1 MRTLYLLASYLLTP
15 LLLLHLAWRGLR
27 NRAFLQRWGE
37 RFGWYK
43 HAVPRGGIVLHAAS
57 VGEVNAAAPL
67 IRALARQYSGL
78 PITVTSFTPT
88 GSDQIQTL
96 LTQNVF
102 HVYLPLDLRGAVR
115 RFFRYVRPRLLIIME
130 TEIWPNLYFAA
141 AQDGIP
147 IMLVNA
153 RISETS
159 MPRYRCIRGLMRTTL
174 AHVTRIAAQS
184 TADAGRLCEIGAKA
198 DRIEVTGNLKF
209 DLSVSDQLHEQGRA
223 LRQSWGK
230 QRMVLL
236 AASTHAGDEG
246 PVLAAFVGLLRSFPQ
261 ALLLL
266 VPRHPQRFL
275 PVAQSARAAGLTV
288 QLHSEGVACAPT
300 TQCLVVDA
308 MGTLL
313 RFYAAC
319 DVAFVGGSLDR
330 IGGHNVLEP
339 AALSIPVLVGPH
351 TFNFT
356 DITEQL
362 VASGGAQRVRNAA
375 ELERAAARL
384 LGDAVLR
391 RQMGAA
397 GLAVARSGQGAL
409 ARTLH
414 LIEEMLG
421 QGQFN
426 N

>member
-27 NRAFLQRWGE
+27 NRAFLRRWGE

-43 HAVPRGGIVLHAAS
+43 HAVPPGGIVVHAAS

-88 GSDQIQTL
+88 GSDRIQTL
-96 LTQNVF
+96 LTHNVF
-102 HVYLPLDLRGAVR
+102 HVYLPLDLPGAVR
-115 RFFRYVRPRLLIIME
+115 RFFRYVRPCLLIIME

-141 AQDGIP
+141 ARSGIP
-147 IMLVNA
+147 ILLANA
-153 RISETS
+153 RISEAS
-159 MPRYRCIRGLMRTTL
+159 MPRYRRMRRLTRATL
-174 AHVTRIAAQS
+174 AHVARIGAQS
-184 TADAGRLCEIGAKA
+184 AADARRLCELGAKA
-198 DRIEVTGNLKF
+198 DRVEVTGNLKF
-209 DLSVSDQLHEQGRA
+209 DLNMADGLHEQGRC
-223 LRQSWGK
+223 LRQSWGR
-230 QRMVLL
+230 QRPVLL
-236 AASTHAGDEG
+236 AASTHAGDEE
-246 PVLAAFVGLLRSFPQ
+246 PVLSAFLGLLQSFPQ
-261 ALLLL
+261 ALLIL
-266 VPRHPQRFL
+266 VPRHPQRFQ
-275 PVAQSARAAGLTV
+275 PAARSARAIGLAV
-288 QLHSEGVACAPT
+288 QLHSEGAACAPT
-300 TQCLVVDA
+300 TQCLVVDT
-308 MGTLL
+308 MGALL

-356 DITEQL
+356 DITGQL
-362 VASGGAQRVRNAA
+362 LASGGAQRVNDAA

-384 LGDAVLR
+384 LGDETLR

-397 GLAVARSGQGAL
+397 GLALVRSGQGAL
-409 ARTLH
+409 SRTLH
-414 LIEEMLG
+414 IIEEMLD
-421 QGQFN
+421 QFN
-426 N
+426 S